1 MLTSIKKY
9 FAGAAK
15 RKKMGI
21 FMVFALFSFLMWF
34 LIKLSEDYTY
44 KVTFKVNYKNIPEDK
59 LLLNTPL
66 SSVDAIVSATGFK
79 IFNYNLFKR
88 SIDIDL
94 SAYDNPGK
102 GFYIVESDL
111 EEEIEDQYSEL
122 PLRRVLTDTIHI
134 QFGVNKEKYVKI
146 VPDLNLNFESDYE
159 LYSDVKVVPDSMWIL
174 GPENIVDSIDVLRT
188 VEYFGNNINENINT
202 TLAITLPEHSDRL
215 NFQTKNVNVS
225 AQVEKFSEKIIQSPV
240 IVKNVPDSLSVRT
253 FPTTVNIL
261 VRTALKDL
269 KKITPEDFV
278 VVSDYET
285 PTEGSKLKLEIDQAP
300 DIVGEVK
307 LQIEEVEFLLKKK

>member
-34 LIKLSEDYTY
+34 LIKLSENYTY
-44 KVTFKVNYKNIPEDK
+44 KVTFKVNYNNIPEDK

-66 SSVDAIVSATGFK
+66 SSIDAIVSASGFK

-94 SAYDNPGK
+94 SSYDNPGK
-102 GFYIVESDL
+102 GFYLVENNL
-111 EEEIEDQYSEL
+111 EQEIESQYSEL

-159 LYSDVKVVPDSMWIL
+159 LYNDVKIVPDSMWIS
-174 GPENIVDSIDVLRT
+174 GPENIVDSISVLRT
-188 VEYFGNNINENINT
+188 EEYYGNDINKDINK
-202 TLAITLPEHSDRL
+202 TLAIALPEGSDRL
-215 NFQTKNVNVS
+215 DFQTKNVNVS
-225 AQVEKFSEKIIQSPV
+225 AQVEKFSEKIIPSPV
-240 IVKNVPDSLSVRT
+240 KVNNVPDTLSVRT
-253 FPTTVNIL
+253 FPATVNIL

-278 VVSDYET
+278 VVGDYNK
-285 PTEGSKLKLEIDQAP
+285 PTDGKKLKLKIDQAP
-300 DIVGEVK
+300 DIVGEIK
-307 LQIEEVEFLLKKK
+307 LQIEEVEFLMKKK

>member
-1 MLTSIKKY
+1 MLTAIKKY

-21 FMVFALFSFLMWF
+21 FMVFVLFSFLMWF

-44 KVTFKVNYKNIPEDK
+44 KVTFNVNYKNIPEDK
-59 LLLNTPL
+59 LLLNTPKN
-66 SSVDAIVSATGFK
+66 SIDAIVSATGFK

-88 SIDIDL
+88 NIDIDL

-111 EEEIEDQYSEL
+111 EDEIENQYSDL
-122 PLRRVLTDTIHI
+122 PLRRVLTDTIRI

-146 VPDLNLNFESDYE
+146 VPDMNLKFESDYE
-159 LYSDVKVVPDSMWIL
+159 LYDDVKVVPDSMWIL
-174 GPENIVDSIDVLRT
+174 GPENIVDSINVLRT
-188 VEYFGNNINENINT
+188 VEYVGNNINEDVNT
-202 TLAITLPEHSDRL
+202 TLAIALPEGGDRL

-225 AQVEKFSEKIIQSPV
+225 AQIEKFSEKIIQTPV
-240 IVKNVPDSLSVRT
+240 IVNNVPDSLSVRT
-253 FPTTVNIL
+253 FPTKVNIL

-278 VVSDYET
+278 VICNYET
-285 PTEGSKLKLEIDQAP
+285 PTEGNKLKLKIDQAP

-307 LQIEEVEFLLKKK
+307 LQIEEVEFLVKKQ

>member
-15 RKKMGI
+15 RKKMGV

-59 LLLNTPL
+59 LLLNTPQG
-66 SSVDAIVSATGFK
+66 SIDAIVSASGFK

-88 SIDIDL
+88 SINIDL
-94 SAYDNPGK
+94 LAYNHSEK
-102 GFYIVESDL
+102 GFYLVESDL
-111 EEEIEDQYSEL
+111 EQEIESQYNEL

-134 QFGVNKEKYVKI
+134 QYGVNKEKYVKI
-146 VPDLNLNFESDYE
+146 IPHMNLNFESDYE
-159 LYSDVKVVPDSMWIL
+159 LYEDVNVVPDSMWIL
-174 GPENIVDSIDVLRT
+174 GPENIVDSINVLRT
-188 VEYFGNNINENINT
+188 VEYVGNNINEDINT
-202 TLAITLPEHSDRL
+202 TLEIALPEDGDRL

-225 AQVEKFSEKIIQSPV
+225 AQVEKFSEKIIKTSV
-240 IVKNVPDSLSVRT
+240 IVNNVPDSLSVRT
-253 FPTTVNIL
+253 FPATVNIL

-278 VVSDYET
+278 VVGNYEI
-285 PTEGSKLKLEIDQAP
+285 PT
-300 DIVGEVK
+300 
-307 LQIEEVEFLLKKK
+307 

>member
-1 MLTSIKKY
+1 MLTSLKKY

-44 KVTFKVNYKNIPEDK
+44 KVTFKVNYKNIPDDK
-59 LLLNTPL
+59 LLLNTPQGTI
-66 SSVDAIVSATGFK
+66 DAIVSASGFK

-88 SIDIDL
+88 NINIDL
-94 SAYDNPGK
+94 SAYDDTEK
-102 GFYIVESDL
+102 GFYLVESDL
-111 EEEIEDQYSEL
+111 EQEIESQYNEL

-134 QFGVNKEKYVKI
+134 QYGVNKEKYVKI
-146 VPDLNLNFESDYE
+146 VPDMNLDFESDYE
-159 LYSDVKVVPDSMWIL
+159 LYEDVKVVPDSMWIL
-174 GPENIVDSIDVLRT
+174 GPENIVDSISILKT
-188 VEYFGNNINENINT
+188 VEYTGNDINANINT
-202 TLAITLPEHSDRL
+202 TLAIALPEHSDRL

-225 AQVEKFSEKIIQSPV
+225 ARVEKFSEKIIKTTV
-240 IVKNVPDSLSVRT
+240 IVNNVPDSLSVRT
-253 FPTTVNIL
+253 FPATVNIL

-278 VVSDYET
+278 VVGNYET
-285 PTEGSKLKLEIDQAP
+285 PTAENKLKLKIDQAP

-307 LQIEEVEFLLKKK
+307 LQIEEVEFLVKRK